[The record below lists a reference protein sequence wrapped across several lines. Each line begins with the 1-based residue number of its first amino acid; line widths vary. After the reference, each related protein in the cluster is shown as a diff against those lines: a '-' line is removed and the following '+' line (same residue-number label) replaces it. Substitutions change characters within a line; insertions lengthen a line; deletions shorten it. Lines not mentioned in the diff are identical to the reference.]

1 MVDSGALLS
10 ILPHFS
16 PALPTG
22 PHLVGA
28 NGKQIPAW
36 GFRPCTV
43 CFSGQNFKFDFL
55 LVAVATPLLGMDF
68 LAKFDLSII
77 PSKEQVLPAASGCTF
92 SKAST
97 TSFIS
102 P

>member
-1 MVDSGALLS
+1 MVDSVINLTS
-10 ILPHFS
+10 FC

-22 PHLVGA
+22 LHLVGA
-28 NGKQIPAW
+28 NGKQIPVW

-68 LAKFDLSII
+68 RKI
-77 PSKEQVLPAASGCTF
+77 
-92 SKAST
+92 
-97 TSFIS
+97 
-102 P
+102 